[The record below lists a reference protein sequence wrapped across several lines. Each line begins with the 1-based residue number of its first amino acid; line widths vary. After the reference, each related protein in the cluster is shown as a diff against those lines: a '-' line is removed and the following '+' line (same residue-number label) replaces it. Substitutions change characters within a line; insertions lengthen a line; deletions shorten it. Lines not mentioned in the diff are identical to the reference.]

1 MGKPRYCLN
10 CGEDISDR
18 PKHHYL
24 CYACWKKQNGYS
36 NKIDDY
42 DFLDDD
48 YDDGHY
54 SGYNETYYERYCG
67 DSEYDMGP
75 DWDYDEFPPENL

>member
-1 MGKPRYCLN
+1 MGKSRYCEN

-48 YDDGHY
+48 
-54 SGYNETYYERYCG
+54 RA
-67 DSEYDMGP
+67 
-75 DWDYDEFPPENL
+75 F